1 MSAVMVLVV
10 LAMSVPI
17 SIGSYDDYQVYSKGT
32 LVNVVIT
39 HRENSL
45 GFIKFTLGGK
55 QYDKRVGKGDDNTV
69 EYFKPGQTLQLKYL
83 KGYEDHFLF
92 PDENPLYS
100 YALVLCMFLLMIFYF
115 ARYLVTGKE

>member
-1 MSAVMVLVV
+1 MSAVVVLLV

-17 SIGSYDDYQVYSKGT
+17 SIGAYGEYQVYSKGKI
-32 LVNVVIT
+32 VNVVIT

-69 EYFKPGQTLQLKYL
+69 EYFTQGQTLQLKYL
-83 KGYEDHFLF
+83 KGYEDDFLF
-92 PDENPLYS
+92 PDENPLYAS
-100 YALVLCMFLLMIFYF
+100 VALFAMFLLFVVYF
-115 ARYLVTGKE
+115 TWYIIAGKE

>member
-1 MSAVMVLVV
+1 MSAVVVLVV

-17 SIGSYDDYQVYSKGT
+17 SMGAYDDYQVYIKGT
-32 LVNVVIT
+32 LVDVVIT

-69 EYFKPGQTLQLKYL
+69 DYFKPGQTLQLKYL
-83 KGYEDHFLF
+83 KGYEGDFLF
-92 PDENPLYS
+92 PDENPLYES
-100 YALVLCMFLLMIFYF
+100 VGVFAMFLLFVVYF
-115 ARYLVTGKE
+115 TWYIIAGKE